1 MRIHSAMLVTLAASC
16 IDIPRKARRLA
27 PKLNRMISP
36 TLKQPQAA
44 PAIST
49 LRSDG
54 QTGGFHQV
62 LPPAARVAA
71 PGGER

>member
-16 IDIPRKARRLA
+16 IDMPRTARRLA

-36 TLKQPQAA
+36 TLKQPQAV

-54 QTGGFHQV
+54 QSGGFHQV
-62 LPPAARVAA
+62 LPVARAAA
-71 PGGER
+71 PGGE